1 MKELRL
7 KIISAEKILFDGNVS
22 GVKLP
27 GTEGE
32 FSILPNHAPFISSL
46 KAGEVVYHRKGEPE
60 SIMIQSG
67 FVEINRN
74 IVSVCVE

>member
-46 KAGEVVYHRKGEPE
+46 KTGEIVYHKKEESE
-60 SIMIQSG
+60 SIMINSG
-67 FVEINRN
+67 FVEVNRN